1 MRTLTV
7 VTEAPPVRSGI
18 AETVA
23 QVTAGLRDLGHEV
36 DLCTAADVG
45 RVSLGEFRLTG
56 LVRHWPALQRQ
67 LSGYD
72 VVNLHGPAP
81 SFSDAFLA
89 LWRTVPR
96 QRRPALVYTHH
107 SEIELSNLRP
117 LCTAYNSMHAR
128 LMRAADG
135 VVVSTPSYADAALK
149 AGARSVRIVP
159 HGVDDDP
166 LGIASEMVLRPSR
179 FTVAFVGQLRPY
191 KGVDVLL
198 RAAAAL
204 PDVDFDICGTGHQEL
219 ELRQLALRLGLRNVR
234 WHGAVSNERREEIMR
249 RAHVVALPSL
259 TRAEA
264 FGIVLL
270 EGMRVGAV
278 PIASDLPGVRDVAGA
293 TGLLCRPGDPRSLVQ
308 ALCYLRD
315 DPTEWAR
322 RSVASVDTAGHYR
335 WDDAALRY
343 HYVYNEAVLDRRMAS
358 TIVHLEPAVGWV
370 RKAALSCRASLML
383 LDPTEETLRVSAV
396 SGLALPDEA
405 LRFPVPLRSSFAGQA
420 LVSGEPVVVD
430 DRVDPAGR
438 RRPQL
443 RTAVCVPFSV
453 HAGDVRGVLNLS
465 RTHTRDRDYG
475 WTDVDWATRQASALA
490 RRLLRPQPGGL
501 PVPVAVT
508 AA

>member
-18 AETVA
+18 AQTVA
-23 QVTAGLRDLGHEV
+23 QVTAGLRGLGHEV

-45 RVSLGEFRLTG
+45 RVSFGEIRLTG
-56 LVRHWPALQRQ
+56 LVRHWPALMRDLGQ
-67 LSGYD
+67 YD

-89 LWRTVPR
+89 LWRTLPR
-96 QRRPALVYTHH
+96 EGRPALVYTHH
-107 SEIELSNLRP
+107 SEIELSGFRP
-117 LCTAYNSMHAR
+117 LCNMYNTMHAR

-135 VVVSTPSYADAALK
+135 VVVSTPSYADAALR
-149 AGARSVRIVP
+149 AGARTVRIVP
-159 HGVDDDP
+159 HGVDNDEI
-166 LGIASEMVLRPSR
+166 GAEQVLRAPR

-198 RAAAAL
+198 QAAEAL
-204 PDVDFDICGTGHQEL
+204 PDVDFDICGTGHQEV
-219 ELRQLALRLGLRNVR
+219 ELREIATRRGLNNVR
-234 WHGAVSNERREEIMR
+234 WHGSVSNDQREAILR

-278 PIASDLPGVRDVAGA
+278 PVASNLPGVRDVAGA
-293 TGLLCRPGDPRSLVQ
+293 TGLLCRPGDPRSLIQ

-315 DPTEWAR
+315 DPAEWAR

-335 WDDAALRY
+335 WDEAALRY
-343 HYVYNEAVLDRRMAS
+343 HYVYSEAVLDRRLAS
-358 TIVHLEPAVGWV
+358 TLVRLDPAMGWV
-370 RKAALSCRASLML
+370 RKAAMSCRASLML
-383 LDPTEETLRVSAV
+383 LDPHEEALRISAV

-405 LRFPVPLRSSFAGQA
+405 MRTPVPLLGSLAGRA
-420 LVSGEPVVVD
+420 LMAGEPCVIA
-430 DRVDPAGR
+430 DRVEPLRGGR
-438 RRPQL
+438 NAQL

-465 RTHTRDRDYG
+465 RTHTKDFG

-490 RRLLRPQPGGL
+490 ERLLRPQPGGGL
-501 PVPVAVT
+501 PVPVA
-508 AA
+508 A

>member
-18 AETVA
+18 AQTVA
-23 QVTAGLRDLGHEV
+23 QVTAGLRELGHDV

-45 RVSLGEFRLTG
+45 RLSFGEFRLTG
-56 LVRHWPALQRQ
+56 LVRHWPALLREIDQ
-67 LSGYD
+67 YD

-96 QRRPALVYTHH
+96 RRRPALVYTHH
-107 SEIELSNLRP
+107 SEIELTSLRP
-117 LCTAYNSMHAR
+117 LCNVYNSMHSR

-135 VVVSTPSYADAALK
+135 VVVSTPSYADAALR
-149 AGARSVRIVP
+149 AGARTVRIVP
-159 HGVDDDP
+159 HGVHEDDLYSP
-166 LGIASEMVLRPSR
+166 EQVLRASR

-204 PDVDFDICGTGHQEL
+204 PDVDFEICGTGHQEL
-219 ELRQLALRLGLRNVR
+219 ELRALAVNLGLGNVR
-234 WHGAVSNERREEIMR
+234 WHGSVSNQQREEILR

-293 TGLLCRPGDPRSLVQ
+293 TGLLCQPGDPRSLVQ

-315 DPTEWAR
+315 DPAEWAR

-335 WDDAALRY
+335 WDEAALRY
-343 HYVYNEAVLDRRMAS
+343 HYVYNEAVLDRRLAS
-358 TIVHLEPAVGWV
+358 TIVHLESAVGWV
-370 RKAALSCRASLML
+370 RKAAMSCRASLML
-383 LDPTEETLRVSAV
+383 LDPAEETLRVSAV

-405 LRFPVPLRSSFAGQA
+405 LRTSVPLRQSLAGRA
-420 LVSGEPVVVD
+420 LVSGEPCVIA
-430 DRVDPAGR
+430 DRIELPHGS
-438 RRPQL
+438 RRPEL

-453 HAGDVRGVLNLS
+453 HAGDVCGVLNLS
-465 RTHTRDRDYG
+465 RTHTRDYG

-490 RRLLRPQPGGL
+490 SKLLRPQPGGP
-501 PVPVAVT
+501 PVPVAT
-508 AA
+508 FAA

>member
-23 QVTAGLRDLGHEV
+23 QVTAGLRELGHDV

-45 RVSLGEFRLTG
+45 RVSFGEFRLTG
-56 LVRHWPALQRQ
+56 LVRHWPALLRDLDQ
-67 LSGYD
+67 YE

-107 SEIELSNLRP
+107 SEIELSNLGPVCRM
-117 LCTAYNSMHAR
+117 YNSMHSK

-135 VVVSTPSYADAALK
+135 VVVSTPSYADSALR
-149 AGARSVRIVP
+149 AGARTVRIVP
-159 HGVDDDP
+159 HGVHNDD
-166 LGIASEMVLRPSR
+166 LYASEQVLRAPR

-191 KGVDVLL
+191 KGVDVMLH
-198 RAAAAL
+198 AASAL
-204 PDVDFDICGTGHQEL
+204 PDVDFEICGEGHQEV
-219 ELRQLALRLGLRNVR
+219 ELRELAARLRLDNVH
-234 WHGAVSNERREEIMR
+234 WHGAVSNRRREEILR

-315 DPTEWAR
+315 DPAEWAR

-343 HYVYNEAVLDRRMAS
+343 HYVYNEAVLDRRLAS

-370 RKAALSCRASLML
+370 RKAAMSCRASLML

-405 LRFPVPLRSSFAGQA
+405 LRAAVPLRQSLAGRA
-420 LVSGEPVVVD
+420 LVAGEPCVIADRIELPD
-430 DRVDPAGR
+430 DPRQ
-438 RRPQL
+438 PQL

-465 RTHTRDRDYG
+465 RTDTRDYG

-490 RRLLRPQPGGL
+490 RKLLRPGPSGL
-501 PVPVAVT
+501 PVPVST
-508 AA
+508 AAA

>member
-18 AETVA
+18 AQTVA
-23 QVTAGLRDLGHEV
+23 QVTAGLRELGHDV

-45 RVSLGEFRLTG
+45 RVSFGEFRLTG
-56 LVRHWPALQRQ
+56 LVRHWPQ
-67 LSGYD
+67 LSRDLGHYD

-89 LWRTVPR
+89 LWHTVPR
-96 QRRPALVYTHH
+96 RRRPALIYTHH
-107 SEIELSNLRP
+107 SEIELSGLRP
-117 LCTAYNSMHAR
+117 LCGVYNSMHSK

-135 VVVSTPSYADAALK
+135 VVVSTPSYADTALR
-149 AGARSVRIVP
+149 AGARTVRIVP
-159 HGVDDDP
+159 HGVLDEPDVP
-166 LGIASEMVLRPSR
+166 EQVLRAQR

-204 PDVDFDICGTGHQEL
+204 PDVDFDICGEGHQEL
-219 ELRQLALRLGLRNVR
+219 ELRELADRLGVRNVR
-234 WHGAVSNERREEIMR
+234 WHGVVSNARREAILR
-249 RAHVVALPSL
+249 GAHVVALPSL

-270 EGMRVGAV
+270 EGMRCGAV
-278 PIASDLPGVRDVAGA
+278 PVASNLPGVRDVAGA

-315 DPTEWAR
+315 DPAEWSR
-322 RSVASVDTAGHYR
+322 RSAASAKTAAHYR

-343 HYVYNEAVLDRRMAS
+343 HYVYNEAVLDRRLAS
-358 TIVHLEPAVGWV
+358 TLVHLEPAVGMV
-370 RKAALSCRASLML
+370 RKAAMSCRASMML
-383 LDPTEETLRVSAV
+383 LDPTEQTLRVSAV

-405 LRFPVPLRSSFAGQA
+405 LRTPVPLRQSLAGRA
-420 LVSGEPVVVD
+420 LVAGEPQVIA
-430 DRVDPAGR
+430 DRVEFLDR
-438 RRPQL
+438 DRRPQL
-443 RTAVCVPFSV
+443 RTAVCVPFSA

-465 RTHTRDRDYG
+465 RTHTRDYG
-475 WTDVDWATRQASALA
+475 LTDVDWATRQASSLA
-490 RRLLRPQPGGL
+490 ARLLRPQPGGP
-501 PVPVAVT
+501 PVPL
-508 AA
+508 AAA

>member
-23 QVTAGLRDLGHEV
+23 QVSAGLRDLGHEV

-45 RVSLGEFRLTG
+45 RRSFGEFRVTG
-56 LVRHWPALQRQ
+56 LVRHWRALARD
-67 LSGYD
+67 LTGYD

-89 LWRTVPR
+89 LWRTLPR
-96 QRRPALVYTHH
+96 ERRPALVYTHH
-107 SEIELSNLRP
+107 SEIELSGLGA
-117 LCTAYNSMHAR
+117 LCSVYNSMHAR

-159 HGVDDDP
+159 HGVGGDAVGP
-166 LGIASEMVLRPSR
+166 ELVLRADR

-198 RAAAAL
+198 NAAAAL
-204 PDVDFDICGTGHQEL
+204 PDVDFDICGTGHQEP
-219 ELRQLALRLGLRNVR
+219 ELRAIAARLGLRNVR
-234 WHGAVSNERREEIMR
+234 WHGAVSDREREAVMR
-249 RAHVVALPSL
+249 RAHVVVLPSL

-278 PIASDLPGVRDVAGA
+278 PVASNLPGVRDVAGA

-315 DPTEWAR
+315 DPADWAR
-322 RSVASVDTAGHYR
+322 RSVASVETAGHYR
-335 WDDAALRY
+335 WDEAALRY
-343 HYVYNEAVLDRRMAS
+343 HYCYNEAVLDRRLAS
-358 TIVHLEPAVGWV
+358 TVVRLEPAMGWV
-370 RKAALSCRASLML
+370 RKAAMSCRASLML
-383 LDPTEETLRVSAV
+383 LDPVDEVLRISAV

-405 LRFPVPLRSSFAGQA
+405 LRTPVPLLESLAGRA
-420 LVSGEPVVVD
+420 LMAGEPCVIA
-430 DRVDPAGR
+430 DRVALPGGS
-438 RRPQL
+438 RRPHL

-465 RTHTRDRDYG
+465 RTHTKDYG
-475 WTDVDWATRQASALA
+475 WTDVDWATRQASSLA
-490 RRLLRPQPGGL
+490 QRLLRPQPGGF
-501 PVPVAVT
+501 PVPVA
-508 AA
+508 A

>member
-23 QVTAGLRDLGHEV
+23 QVTAGLRELGHDVE
-36 DLCTAADVG
+36 LCTAADVG
-45 RVSLGEFRLTG
+45 RVSFGEFRLTG
-56 LVRHWPALQRQ
+56 LVRHWPMLLRE
-67 LSGYD
+67 LDGYD

-96 QRRPALVYTHH
+96 DRRPALVYTHH
-107 SEIELSNLRP
+107 SEIELSGLRP
-117 LCTAYNSMHAR
+117 LCNMYNSMHAR

-135 VVVSTPSYADAALK
+135 VVVSTPSYADAALR
-149 AGARSVRIVP
+149 AGARTVRIVP
-159 HGVDDDP
+159 HGVQDGAIGP
-166 LGIASEMVLRPSR
+166 EQVLRASR

-204 PDVDFDICGTGHQEL
+204 PDVDFEICGTGHQEI
-219 ELRQLALRLGLRNVR
+219 ELRELAAQLRLGNVR
-234 WHGAVSNERREEIMR
+234 WHGSVSNQRREEILR

-278 PIASDLPGVRDVAGA
+278 PIASNLPGVRDVAGA
-293 TGLLCRPGDPRSLVQ
+293 TGLLCQPGDPRSLVQ

-315 DPTEWAR
+315 DPAEWAR
-322 RSVASVDTAGHYR
+322 RSVASVDTAGNYR

-343 HYVYNEAVLDRRMAS
+343 HYVYNEAVLDRRLAS
-358 TIVHLEPAVGWV
+358 TIMHLEPAVSWV
-370 RKAALSCRASLML
+370 RKAAMSCRASLML
-383 LDPTEETLRVSAV
+383 LDPAEQALRVSAV

-405 LRFPVPLRSSFAGQA
+405 MRSAVPLRQSLAGRA
-420 LVSGEPVVVD
+420 LVAGEPCVIA
-430 DRVDPAGR
+430 DRIELPDRG

-465 RTHTRDRDYG
+465 RTHTRDYG

-490 RRLLRPQPGGL
+490 RKLLKPPPGGL
-501 PVPVAVT
+501 PVPVAV
-508 AA
+508 AAA

>member
-23 QVTAGLRDLGHEV
+23 QVTAGLRGLGHEV

-45 RVSLGEFRLTG
+45 RVSFGEFRLTG
-56 LVRHWPALQRQ
+56 LVRHWPALMRD
-67 LSGYD
+67 LGNYD

-89 LWRTVPR
+89 LWRTLPR
-96 QRRPALVYTHH
+96 ERRPALVYTHH
-107 SEIELSNLRP
+107 SEIELSGLRP
-117 LCTAYNSMHAR
+117 LCNVYNSMHSR

-135 VVVSTPSYADAALK
+135 VVVSTPSYADAALR
-149 AGARSVRIVP
+149 AGARTVRIVP
-159 HGVDDDP
+159 HGVDDDGVIGP
-166 LGIASEMVLRPSR
+166 EQVLRAPR

-198 RAAAAL
+198 NAAAAL
-204 PDVDFDICGTGHQEL
+204 PDVDFDICGTGHQET
-219 ELRQLALRLGLRNVR
+219 ELRELASRLGLRNVR
-234 WHGAVSNERREEIMR
+234 WHGSVSNEQREAVLR

-278 PIASDLPGVRDVAGA
+278 PVASNLPGVRDVAGA
-293 TGLLCRPGDPRSLVQ
+293 TGLLCEPGDPRSLVQ
-308 ALCYLRD
+308 ALCHLRD

-322 RSVASVDTAGHYR
+322 RSVASVDTSGHYR
-335 WDDAALRY
+335 WDEAALRY
-343 HYVYNEAVLDRRMAS
+343 HYVYSEAVLDRRLAS
-358 TIVHLEPAVGWV
+358 TIVRLEPAVSWM
-370 RKAALSCRASLML
+370 RKAAMSCRASLML
-383 LDPTEETLRVSAV
+383 LDPVEEALRVSAV

-405 LRFPVPLRSSFAGQA
+405 MRTAVPLLQSLAGRA
-420 LVSGEPVVVD
+420 LVSGEATVIA
-430 DRVDPAGR
+430 DRVEHARYGQG
-438 RRPQL
+438 PQL

-465 RTHTRDRDYG
+465 RTHTKDFG
-475 WTDVDWATRQASALA
+475 WTDVDWATRQVSAVA
-490 RRLLRPQPGGL
+490 ARLLRPQPGGL
-501 PVPVAVT
+501 PVPVA
-508 AA
+508 A

>member
-18 AETVA
+18 AQTVA
-23 QVTAGLRDLGHEV
+23 QVTAGLQELGHEV

-45 RVSLGEFRLTG
+45 RVSFGEFRLTG
-56 LVRHWPALQRQ
+56 LVRHWPQLQRD
-67 LSGYD
+67 LGRYD

-89 LWRTVPR
+89 LWRTIPR
-96 QRRPALVYTHH
+96 DRRPALVYTHH
-107 SEIELSNLRP
+107 SEIELHGLRP
-117 LCTAYNSMHAR
+117 LCGMYNSMHAR

-149 AGARSVRIVP
+149 AGARTVRIVP
-159 HGVDDDP
+159 HGVVDDP
-166 LGIASEMVLRPSR
+166 AAPETVLRASR

-198 RAAAAL
+198 NAAASL

-219 ELRQLALRLGLRNVR
+219 ELRELAARLNLRNVR
-234 WHGAVSNERREEIMR
+234 WHGAVSNQEREAVLR

-278 PIASDLPGVRDVAGA
+278 PVASNLPGVRDVAGA

-315 DPTEWAR
+315 DPAEWAR
-322 RSVASVDTAGHYR
+322 RSVASVDTSGHYR

-343 HYVYNEAVLDRRMAS
+343 HYVYNEAVLDRRLAS
-358 TIVHLEPAVGWV
+358 TILHLEPAVGMV
-370 RKAALSCRASLML
+370 RRAAMSCRASMML
-383 LDPTEETLRVSAV
+383 LDPAEDTLRVSAV
-396 SGLALPDEA
+396 SGLALPEEA
-405 LRFPVPLRSSFAGQA
+405 LRNAVPLRQSVAGQA
-420 LVSGEPVVVD
+420 LAAGEPIVIADLVEHTH
-430 DRVDPAGR
+430 GR
-438 RRPQL
+438 RRRPEL

-465 RTHTRDRDYG
+465 RTHTRDYG
-475 WTDVDWATRQASALA
+475 WTDVDWATRQASSLA
-490 RRLLRPQPGGL
+490 QRLLRPQPGGL
-501 PVPVAVT
+501 PVPL
-508 AA
+508 AAA

>member
-23 QVTAGLRDLGHEV
+23 QVTAGLRGLGHEV
-36 DLCTAADVG
+36 DLCTSADVG
-45 RVSLGEFRLTG
+45 RISFGEFRLTG
-56 LVRHWPALQRQ
+56 LLRHWPALARD
-67 LSGYD
+67 LIGYD

-89 LWRTVPR
+89 LWRMLPR
-96 QRRPALVYTHH
+96 DNRPALVYTHH
-107 SEIELSNLRP
+107 SEIELSGFGA
-117 LCTAYNSMHAR
+117 LCSVYNTMHSR

-135 VVVSTPSYADAALK
+135 VVVSTPSYADAALR
-149 AGARSVRIVP
+149 AGARTVRIVP
-159 HGVDDDP
+159 HGVGNEAIGP
-166 LGIASEMVLRPSR
+166 EQVLRAPR

-198 RAAAAL
+198 QAAAAL
-204 PDVDFDICGTGHQEL
+204 PDVDFDICGTGHQEP
-219 ELRQLALRLGLRNVR
+219 ELRAIAERLGLHNVR
-234 WHGAVSNERREEIMR
+234 WHGAVSNDEREAVLR

-278 PIASDLPGVRDVAGA
+278 PVASNLPGVRDVAGA
-293 TGLLCRPGDPRSLVQ
+293 TGLLCEPGDPRSLVQ

-322 RSVASVDTAGHYR
+322 RSVASVDTAGQYR
-335 WDDAALRY
+335 WDEAALRY
-343 HYVYNEAVLDRRMAS
+343 HYIYNEALLDRRLAS
-358 TIVHLEPAVGWV
+358 TIVRLDPAMGWV

-383 LDPTEETLRVSAV
+383 LDPVEEMLRISAV

-405 LRFPVPLRSSFAGQA
+405 LRTPVPLLESLAGRA
-420 LVSGEPVVVD
+420 LVAGEPCVIA
-430 DRVDPAGR
+430 DRVELPHGA
-438 RRPQL
+438 RRPLL

-453 HAGDVRGVLNLS
+453 YAGDVRGVLNLS
-465 RTHTRDRDYG
+465 RTHTRDYG
-475 WTDVDWATRQASALA
+475 WTDVDWATRQASSLA
-490 RRLLRPQPGGL
+490 QRLLRPQPGGF
-501 PVPVAVT
+501 PVPVA
-508 AA
+508 A

>member
-18 AETVA
+18 AQTVA
-23 QVTAGLRDLGHEV
+23 EVTAGLRGLGHEV

-45 RVSLGEFRLTG
+45 RVSFGEIRLTG
-56 LVRHWPALQRQ
+56 LVRHWPGLMRDLGQ
-67 LSGYD
+67 YD

-89 LWRTVPR
+89 LWRTLPR
-96 QRRPALVYTHH
+96 DRRPALVYTHH
-107 SEIELSNLRP
+107 SEIELSGFKP
-117 LCTAYNSMHAR
+117 LCNVYNSMHAR

-135 VVVSTPSYADAALK
+135 VVVSTPSYADAALR
-149 AGARSVRIVP
+149 AGARTVRIVP
-159 HGVDDDP
+159 HGVDDAEGP
-166 LGIASEMVLRPSR
+166 EQVLRATR

-198 RAAAAL
+198 QAAAAL
-204 PDVDFDICGTGHQEL
+204 PDVDFDICGTGHQEV
-219 ELRQLALRLGLRNVR
+219 ELRETAARLGLRNVR
-234 WHGAVSNERREEIMR
+234 WHGAVSNAEREAVLR

-278 PIASDLPGVRDVAGA
+278 PVASNLPGVRDVAGA
-293 TGLLCRPGDPRSLVQ
+293 TGLLCEPGDPRSLVQ

-315 DPTEWAR
+315 DPSEWAR

-335 WDDAALRY
+335 WDEAALRY
-343 HYVYNEAVLDRRMAS
+343 HYVYNEAVLDRRLAS
-358 TIVHLEPAVGWV
+358 TIVRLEPAMGWV
-370 RKAALSCRASLML
+370 RKAAMSCRASMML
-383 LDPTEETLRVSAV
+383 LDPVEQTLRVAAV

-405 LRFPVPLRSSFAGQA
+405 LRMPVPVRHSLAGRA
-420 LVSGEPVVVD
+420 LTAGEPCVIA
-430 DRVDPAGR
+430 DRVELPR
-438 RRPQL
+438 HPRPQL

-465 RTHTRDRDYG
+465 RTHTKDFG

-490 RRLLRPQPGGL
+490 ERLLRPQPGGL
-501 PVPVAVT
+501 PVPVA
-508 AA
+508 A